1 LSSYPDFI
9 FLLLKTIGV
18 LEEKVSAD
26 ISAAQQVPVVI
37 EIQEN

>member
-18 LEEKVSAD
+18 IEEKVSAD
-26 ISAAQQVPVVI
+26 IAAARQV
-37 EIQEN
+37 

>member
-26 ISAAQQVPVVI
+26 VAAAELVSVVI
-37 EIQEN
+37 KIRQN